1 MSGGPAENGPFL
13 YDEGPEPLH
22 TGTPR
27 RSGKVLVAVFGATV
41 LDAVLMAVLL
51 PLVKGSAADQSRE
64 AVQVFL
70 AALDKGDTETAYQL
84 LCEKERAAVSPDA
97 VAGRYVVGD
106 GPGRVV
112 AASDAEADGAP
123 AQQVRVRWSDGSL
136 SRFTV
141 VNSDGPHVCGVTRGG

>member
-1 MSGGPAENGPFL
+1 MTEGPFL

-22 TGTPR
+22 TGSPR
-27 RSGKVLVAVFGATV
+27 RSGKLLVLVFGATALV
-41 LDAVLMAVLL
+41 AILMVVLL
-51 PLVKGSAADQSRE
+51 PLVKGSAGDQSRE

-84 LCEKERAAVSPDA
+84 LCQQEQAQLAPKDVAA
-97 VAGRYVVGD
+97 RYVVDG

-112 AASDAEADGAP
+112 ATSDAEAAGAP
-123 AQQVRVRWSDGSL
+123 AQHVRVEWSNGAL